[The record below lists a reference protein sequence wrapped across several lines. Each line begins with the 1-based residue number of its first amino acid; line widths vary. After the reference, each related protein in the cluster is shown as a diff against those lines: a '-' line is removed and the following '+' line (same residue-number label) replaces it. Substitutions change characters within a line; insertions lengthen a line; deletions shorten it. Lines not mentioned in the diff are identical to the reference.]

1 MRRQRAILLVILAM
15 TMAGSVFSQDAHH
28 TQYFNLPAYFNP
40 AAAGHDVE
48 HIRLTGLY
56 RKQWPALSTPFVTQS
71 ILFDKQVSHVG
82 FGALINNNTSGAAGI
97 KRMQLGGMISYRL
110 QIKQHQIATG
120 VSIGFIQKSFDPSG
134 MTFDD
139 QYMDDAGYDAAN
151 PTAEQFAFTKV
162 IRPDFSAGFLWT
174 HGDIF
179 NTRWV
184 PYAGAS
190 LMHINKPSEVLIE
203 ESNVNPMKTVLQ
215 AGTRFSVNEKI
226 EIDPSVIMSMQQF
239 SKELMF
245 GSKAAYKFD
254 TRTRAEGGI
263 YIRNKESAMV
273 YAGYQWNSMMV
284 GISYDITTSGA
295 VAGPGAFEI
304 SLTYIPKAKVKKD
317 KKEAAADSTAS
328 NKVLAK
334 KGPEKPS
341 IEEKKEVAVD
351 SSARN
356 RETAITSPEVKPEP
370 IPAEEKKE
378 TAIVTPE
385 VNKGEASPSSENKDG
400 AKSETANEKAALA
413 SIEIKQEQK
422 EMPKATAVTAPTII
436 IKPISSLPITPKVT
450 SVNTADKDIDTD
462 GDGINDL
469 PDECPFLKGNAAN
482 HGCPDS
488 DNDGIND
495 LVDRCPMEKGTIER
509 NGCPGETTVA
519 KNAEGFIRFD
529 VNSSEIKGFDIIDI
543 LEPVADSLYFNNNLK
558 LVITGHTDDEGDEE
572 YNMYLS
578 QDRADAVKQY
588 FVDHGIPSEKIET
601 LGYGERMPY
610 ADNATEGGKKR
621 NRRAEIYIVRK

>member
-1 MRRQRAILLVILAM
+1 MRNLRAIVLVIIAM
-15 TMAGSVFSQDAHH
+15 TFASAAFSQDAHH
-28 TQYFNLPAYFNP
+28 TQYFNLPAYYNP
-40 AAAGHDVE
+40 AAAGHNVE

-56 RKQWPALSTPFVTQS
+56 RKQWPSLATPFLTQS
-71 ILFDKQVSHVG
+71 ILFDKQVSRVG
-82 FGALINNNTSGAAGI
+82 FGALINNNTAGSAGI

-110 QIKQHQIATG
+110 KFKQHQIATG
-120 VSIGFIQKSFDPSG
+120 VSVGFIQKSFDPSA

-174 HGDIF
+174 HGDLF

-215 AGTRFSVNEKI
+215 AGTKFSVNEKI
-226 EIDPSVIMSMQQF
+226 EIDPSVLMSMQQF
-239 SKELMF
+239 STELMF
-245 GSKAAYKFD
+245 GSRAAYKFD
-254 TRTRAEGGI
+254 TRTKAEGGI
-263 YIRNKESAMV
+263 YIRNNESAML

-295 VAGPGAFEI
+295 VSGPGAFEI
-304 SLTYIPKAKVKKD
+304 SLTYIPKAKAKKD
-317 KKEAAADSTAS
+317 KKAAAADSTAL
-328 NKVLAK
+328 NKEVAK
-334 KGPEKPS
+334 KEPEKPS
-341 IEEKKEVAVD
+341 
-351 SSARN
+351 
-356 RETAITSPEVKPEP
+356 
-370 IPAEEKKE
+370 AEEKKE
-378 TAIVTPE
+378 ALADSTSISKEAAIAPAEVKSDVIPSEEKKENPIVTPE
-385 VNKGEASPSSENKDG
+385 VGKEEVASSSENKDG
-400 AKSETANEKAALA
+400 AKPEISKEKTDTA
-413 SIEIKQEQK
+413 SPEIKQTQK
-422 EMPKATAVTAPTII
+422 ELPKATSVTAPTTN
-436 IKPISSLPITPKVT
+436 IKPISSLPLTPKVT
-450 SVNTADKDIDTD
+450 SVSIADIDTDTD
-462 GDGINDL
+462 GDGIDDL

-482 HGCPDS
+482 NGCPDS

-509 NGCPGETTVA
+509 NGCPGETTIA

-529 VNSSEIKGFDIIDI
+529 VNSAEIKGFDIIDI
-543 LEPVADSLYFNNNLK
+543 LEPVADSLYFDKNLK

-578 QDRADAVKQY
+578 EDRAEAVKQY
-588 FVDHGIPSEKIET
+588 FVDHGVPSEKIET
-601 LGYGERMPY
+601 LGYGERMPH
-610 ADNATEGGKKR
+610 ADNSTEDGKKR